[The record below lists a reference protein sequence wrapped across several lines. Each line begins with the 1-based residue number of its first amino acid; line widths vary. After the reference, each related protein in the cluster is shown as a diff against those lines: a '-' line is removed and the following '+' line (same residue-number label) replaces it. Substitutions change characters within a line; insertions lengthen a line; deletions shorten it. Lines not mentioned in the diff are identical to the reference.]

1 MVTEQEIGVKCI
13 MLWGESDQIRQ
24 TVEECA
30 ELITVLAKYGR
41 NVNGST
47 KEQICEELADVEI
60 MLNQMKII
68 FDKDMIQSFKN
79 LKLARLNERVVN
91 EAKDKVKVK

>member
-1 MVTEQEIGVKCI
+1 M
-13 MLWGESDQIRQ
+13 
-24 TVEECA
+24 
-30 ELITVLAKYGR
+30 KYYK
-41 NVNGST
+41 N

-79 LKLARLNERVVN
+79 LKLARLNERV
-91 EAKDKVKVK
+91 EKDGI